1 MNLRSRATAIAG
13 TAALALATLGGVAV
27 AQSPTAPAAPIGDP
41 AAIDETGTSPAPQ
54 DREDEN
60 GEQDPALDGTVAVDE
75 TTLPDD
81 DEAAEEQALA
91 DLPGVTVSAERAE
104 TAALDAVGSGSG
116 SGSVTENELG
126 NENGFAVWE
135 VEVTASDGTTKEV
148 KVDAGDGSVLAT
160 EDEESEGIEGP
171 EDAEGTEGPEGAEA
185 PEDEEAATPAK

>member
-27 AQSPTAPAAPIGDP
+27 AQSPTAPAAPTGDP

-104 TAALDAVGSGSG
+104 TAALDAVGSGS
-116 SGSVTENELG
+116 VTDSELG

-148 KVDAGDGSVLAT
+148 KVDAGDGSVLTT
-160 EDEESEGIEGP
+160 EDEESEGAEGP

-185 PEDEEAATPAK
+185 PEGEEAATPAK